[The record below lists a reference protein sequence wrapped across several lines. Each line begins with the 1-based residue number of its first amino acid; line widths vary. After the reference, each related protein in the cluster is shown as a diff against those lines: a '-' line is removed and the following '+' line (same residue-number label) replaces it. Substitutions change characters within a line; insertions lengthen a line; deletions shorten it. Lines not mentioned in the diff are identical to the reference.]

1 MRRRI
6 DLQAVED
13 ELDAALM
20 NAMMGDPW
28 GRSLQG
34 RLETVS
40 RAVLLRHGLGRAQ
53 VRVTGSR
60 ETVQVEVIL
69 PRTSPQVQRICLRF
83 GGR

>member
-60 ETVQVEVIL
+60 ETVQGRSSSPDL
-69 PRTSPQVQRICLRF
+69 PQVQRICLRF